1 MTSFGKNK
9 IGEEEEINFANSY
22 DELVLN
28 FSENDKM
35 SKDAHIYYMSLFE
48 QEWKEFLESTSFE
61 MGRIY

>member
-1 MTSFGKNK
+1 LTSFGKHEK
-9 IGEEEEINFANSY
+9 STDEINFATSY

-35 SKDAHIYYMSLFE
+35 SKDAHMYYMSLFE
-48 QEWKEFLESTSFE
+48 QEWKEFLESTTFE